1 MIAFSRWTANLR
13 GPVSHRCALPS
24 KCGSGRPL
32 RCRRC
37 CWSRRGACC
46 APGRRRCAKASPS
59 PSPPTRSRFAACCCC
74 PAALHMH
81 PNSASGCTLHV
92 VCCSHAKL
100 RSPSQLPCSSSA
112 GRWRRFLARG
122 SRRGPRAAAT
132 CSATASD
139 RSAPQVRVV
148 VRPSRAPLHAAL
160 LAPLTRL
167 VACLACQPP
176 HRGRAVGQRRRLLL
190 CLLCL
195 LCSRRAQRAGHVHR
209 RGVPPQHHNRQP
221 LQPRLAGESRG
232 MCVCVQCAVLNIH

>member
-100 RSPSQLPCSSSA
+100 RSPSRLPCSSSA

-132 CSATASD
+132 CSATAFA
-139 RSAPQVRVV
+139 RSAPQVCREPHGR
-148 VRPSRAPLHAAL
+148 RPVPLRWHPAHTTDPPSSLPAVPL
-160 LAPLTRL
+160 FTVFTAERMLAHCWCKPWDSD
-167 VACLACQPP
+167 VACRASCVQLAGTAC
-176 HRGRAVGQRRRLLL
+176 RA
-190 CLLCL
+190 C
-195 LCSRRAQRAGHVHR
+195 
-209 RGVPPQHHNRQP
+209 PPQRCTTTTP
-221 LQPRLAGESRG
+221 PPPASAAPPGR
-232 MCVCVQCAVLNIH
+232 